1 MWDYE
6 GKLESRG
13 WSREQCL
20 QILQARLLSPPG
32 KMLRHF
38 VQAVCDAIL
47 LESHTTAVH
56 PPESDPRTSTKGFT
70 SDIPF
75 SPLKAKVTTRVT
87 AAQTDFAEVDLTAWS
102 SPLETEV
109 EAHARVVLQRFAVRW
124 WAIHLARDAMR
135 WWRSNGREPRD
146 LAAIED
152 CLFCAVLPLIG
163 IGTEGLA
170 SSFGGSPKNSKRSCT
185 TELPSTICLIHP
197 WVTRTICQP
206 PLGKLRSRLERKFSS
221 FDLGISLKGVLLT

>member
-47 LESHTTAVH
+47 LESHSTAVH

-87 AAQTDFAEVDLTAWS
+87 AAQTDFAEVDLTGP
-102 SPLETEV
+102 PLW
-109 EAHARVVLQRFAVRW
+109 RQR
-124 WAIHLARDAMR
+124 
-135 WWRSNGREPRD
+135 WRPTHESY
-146 LAAIED
+146 
-152 CLFCAVLPLIG
+152 
-163 IGTEGLA
+163 
-170 SSFGGSPKNSKRSCT
+170 FGGLQFDGGQFT
-185 TELPSTICLIHP
+185 
-197 WVTRTICQP
+197 
-206 PLGKLRSRLERKFSS
+206 SR
-221 FDLGISLKGVLLT
+221 GMQ